1 MRTAL
6 CIHHSTYLGLAM
18 LLLAC
23 QHAAPPPPYL
33 PGHPIAE
40 MFPRASSPPPDCPG
54 QYRVSMESYT
64 GDVFMGCWG
73 QKTD

>member
-1 MRTAL
+1 
-6 CIHHSTYLGLAM
+6 M

-23 QHAAPPPPYL
+23 RHAAPPPPYL
-33 PGHPIAE
+33 PGHPVAE

-54 QYRVSMESYT
+54 QYRMSMESYT

-73 QKTD
+73 QKTN